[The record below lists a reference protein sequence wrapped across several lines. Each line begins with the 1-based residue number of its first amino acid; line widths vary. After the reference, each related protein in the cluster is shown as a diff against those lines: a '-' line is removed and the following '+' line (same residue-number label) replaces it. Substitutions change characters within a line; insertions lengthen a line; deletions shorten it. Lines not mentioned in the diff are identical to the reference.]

1 MRSLGKICNG
11 KVKLLGKVREE
22 QTLLTAATDNE
33 ELFIHACGEENCCDF
48 LNNSDNS
55 VDMVCLYVYLSVY
68 VGISWEDLLN

>member
-22 QTLLTAATDNE
+22 QTLLTAATDND

-48 LNNSDNS
+48 KTILIT
-55 VDMVCLYVYLSVY
+55 VLIRCACMCT
-68 VGISWEDLLN
+68 